1 MSDHNTTDK
10 LMLPEHENESS
21 KELFTLSP
29 EQEEEIYNSD
39 LTQCG
44 LGGCRPR
51 WLQKLRSSKSYTL
64 VYGLLGM
71 NQFCLGSFMIAT
83 LSTVEKQFK
92 ITSRTSGVMSSAWDV
107 GTLASFLVSSYL
119 GGKGHKTKWV
129 ALGSIIMSIG
139 CFLRVIP
146 YFVYGAGEEALKF
159 TEEYGAANNISLTQA
174 MDDLV
179 PLCGESYP
187 QVKACDS
194 TDNMFSVIILLISS
208 TVLGI
213 GSSTYWSLGVAYLDD
228 NVRKNKMPVVLAI
241 IACIRML
248 GPSFGF
254 MAASYCLLFYVNP
267 MLTPTIT
274 NRNSQWIGAW
284 WMGWIPMGVINLF
297 FASFMALFPR
307 SLPRAEIRRRLEN
320 AGSSAKVKVEISFKD
335 FKATMKRLW
344 LNKIYRYNTL
354 SSVSYMFGTIG
365 YWTYMPKY
373 LESQFQISA
382 SEAGVVTVF
391 SFHFFET
398 RLRDDISLQGRSQ
411 GSAKRDLM
419 HNPAKPRER
428 AARP

>member
-228 NVRKNKMPVVLAI
+228 NVRKNKMPVVLGVMSSAWDVGTLASFLVSSYLGGKGHKTKWVALGSI
-241 IACIRML
+241 IMSIGCFLRVIPYFVYGAGEEALKFTEEYGAANNISLTQAVANMFYLYIMTYTNCSCIPNGMATQGACPADC
-248 GPSFGF
+248 GSHF
-254 MAASYCLLFYVNP
+254 MWFIFILCLLNFFSATGRAGN
-267 MLTPTIT
+267 TIIQF
-274 NRNSQWIGAW
+274 RCVSPEDKSLSIGITEAL
-284 WMGWIPMGVINLF
+284 GCGLAFIPGPIIYGALLGK
-297 FASFMALFPR
+297 SFR
-307 SLPRAEIRRRLEN
+307 HS
-320 AGSSAKVKVEISFKD
+320 
-335 FKATMKRLW
+335 
-344 LNKIYRYNTL
+344 
-354 SSVSYMFGTIG
+354 
-365 YWTYMPKY
+365 
-373 LESQFQISA
+373 
-382 SEAGVVTVF
+382 
-391 SFHFFET
+391 
-398 RLRDDISLQGRSQ
+398 
-411 GSAKRDLM
+411 
-419 HNPAKPRER
+419 
-428 AARP
+428 